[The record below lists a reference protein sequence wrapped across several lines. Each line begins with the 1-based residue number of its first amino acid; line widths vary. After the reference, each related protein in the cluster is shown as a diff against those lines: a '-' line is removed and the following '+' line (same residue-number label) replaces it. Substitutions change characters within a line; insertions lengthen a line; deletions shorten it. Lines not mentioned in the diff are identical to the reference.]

1 MNIIKIK
8 TQAILAIALVSLIS
22 IFNLIIINPVLAAET
37 STGSKIF
44 QANCASCHR
53 GGANIL
59 IEQKTLEKTALS
71 KYLENY
77 ENDPIKAIIS
87 QIQNGK
93 NAMPSFKNKL
103 SDQDI
108 LDVAA
113 YVFQKAETGW

>member
-1 MNIIKIK
+1 MKIYLS
-8 TQAILAIALVSLIS
+8 ILLLAIAIL
-22 IFNLIIINPVLAAET
+22 FNITLINPSLADET
-37 STGSKIF
+37 STGSEIF

-59 IEQKTLEKTALS
+59 IEQKTLEKPALS

-77 ENDPIKAIIS
+77 DTDPIKAIIN

-93 NAMPSFKNKL
+93 NAMPAFKNKL

-108 LDVAA
+108 LDIAA